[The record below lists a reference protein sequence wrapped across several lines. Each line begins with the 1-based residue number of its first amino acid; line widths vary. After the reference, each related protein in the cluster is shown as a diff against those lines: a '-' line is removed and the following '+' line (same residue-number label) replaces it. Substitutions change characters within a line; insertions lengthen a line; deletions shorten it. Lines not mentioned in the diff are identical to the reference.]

1 MARGRAAA
9 IAQILKGPPSRL
21 TREWGP
27 KKRRCSCAK
36 KTSRAETLLPMT
48 HADIRYLTLR
58 HSTPTPR
65 IYLCFARDGR
75 GFAPR
80 CALKS
85 SLLSCPPKT
94 WTARFSRRAALV
106 TKSALCLDRVAVTLS
121 DPATLVIEKW
131 AGIRAELETLEP
143 FAPHQ
148 RRRHGAGDALYLME
162 GFDTPCVFGPDPA

>member
-1 MARGRAAA
+1 MCTGS
-9 IAQILKGPPSRL
+9 SRL
-21 TREWGP
+21 TILRDGSGSC
-27 KKRRCSCAK
+27 RRDSADLERPAFAPDPRVGTEKTVVQLCK

-65 IYLCFARDGR
+65 IYLCFARHGR

-131 AGIRAELETLEP
+131 
-143 FAPHQ
+143 
-148 RRRHGAGDALYLME
+148 
-162 GFDTPCVFGPDPA
+162 